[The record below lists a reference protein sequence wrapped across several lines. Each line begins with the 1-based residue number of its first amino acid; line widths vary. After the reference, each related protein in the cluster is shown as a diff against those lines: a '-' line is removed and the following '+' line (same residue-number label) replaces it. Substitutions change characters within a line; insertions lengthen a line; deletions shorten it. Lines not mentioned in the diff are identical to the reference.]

1 MCVLPG
7 HPTLC
12 RLHVQARVASY
23 VWRSVLVVFVTVLK
37 FPRSKGAFLNKF
49 WQCQHCLQVAHSWL
63 VELLMHGLFAHGLV
77 ASYGQAVQ
85 YLQTSAI
92 STCRSLC
99 WIDRQFIKAVHQENW
114 AMRRLCQTCLTW
126 RLLTQGPRRS
136 RMRMQL
142 RLAEPSCRTTFRS
155 SDSRVGG
162 LAWRWSSNVVTRLC
176 SKDNESEMDNLDQI
190 QRWAT
195 LHIYSVR
202 QKSMF
207 RFCLA

>member
-1 MCVLPG
+1 ML
-7 HPTLC
+7 
-12 RLHVQARVASY
+12 ASSAFFGVRKCWLFRDGFHSY
-23 VWRSVLVVFVTVLK
+23 M
-37 FPRSKGAFLNKF
+37 PRSGSTIPSN
-49 WQCQHCLQVAHSWL
+49 
-63 VELLMHGLFAHGLV
+63 
-77 ASYGQAVQ
+77 
-85 YLQTSAI
+85 LQTSGV
-92 STCRSLC
+92 STCRTLC
-99 WIDRQFIKAVHQENW
+99 WIDRQFMKAVHQENW

-202 QKSMF
+202 HKSMF